1 MKVKTRVLIGYLFI
15 LLGIFMPLLAFTSMS
30 YREIVANKRYAAF
43 REKEESLTDDLKK
56 YNEDVTKGD
65 ANIIDPFSN
74 EDYKGY
80 YDIKGIDKEEVFAY
94 LIIPKLDMKKPI
106 YLDATYK
113 HLDLGVA
120 QVEGTSLPLGGKSTR
135 SVIAGH
141 RGWWGDLMFY
151 NVEKL
156 EAGDD
161 IFIDGRSGILKYKVT
176 GADDPD
182 LWEKEYGEVRISKAL
197 RRIID
202 EKICLDNFTF
212 TSDGQGSFPMFNEKN
227 EYIGLGIGK
236 SSCLLEAVKECVFK
250 EDIALEIALR
260 GLTTNPAKIL
270 SLNNKGSIKVG
281 FDADINL
288 LDEKTLDIDTVLAL
302 GKVMIRDKKVEVLG
316 TFENN

>member
-30 YREIVANKRYAAF
+30 YREIVANKKYAAF

-161 IFIDGRSGILKYKVT
+161 IFIDGRSGLLKYKVT
-176 GADDPD
+176 GQEIIDPSD
-182 LWEKEYGEVRISKAL
+182 WEKVLPIEGRDMVTLLTCHPKRPPRPKRLLINAERVVEKKADPVEKVSEERQVSYLKYGIYGVTLVGWLAFIITFFKMIGYARQSK
-197 RRIID
+197 RR
-202 EKICLDNFTF
+202 
-212 TSDGQGSFPMFNEKN
+212 
-227 EYIGLGIGK
+227 
-236 SSCLLEAVKECVFK
+236 
-250 EDIALEIALR
+250 
-260 GLTTNPAKIL
+260 
-270 SLNNKGSIKVG
+270 NNR
-281 FDADINL
+281 A
-288 LDEKTLDIDTVLAL
+288 
-302 GKVMIRDKKVEVLG
+302 
-316 TFENN
+316 

>member
-30 YREIVANKRYAAF
+30 YREIMADKNYAAF
-43 REKEESLTDDLKK
+43 KEKEESLTDDLKK

-113 HLDLGVA
+113 HLDLGLA

-156 EAGDD
+156 EAGDE
-161 IFIDGRSGILKYKVT
+161 ILIDGRSGLLKYKVT
-176 GADDPD
+176 GQEIIDPSD
-182 LWEKEYGEVRISKAL
+182 WEKVLPIEGRDMVTLLTCHPKRPPRPKRLLINAERVVEKKAEPVEKVSEERQVSYLKYGIYGVTLVGWLAFILVFFKMMAYVREGK
-197 RRIID
+197 RR
-202 EKICLDNFTF
+202 
-212 TSDGQGSFPMFNEKN
+212 
-227 EYIGLGIGK
+227 
-236 SSCLLEAVKECVFK
+236 
-250 EDIALEIALR
+250 
-260 GLTTNPAKIL
+260 
-270 SLNNKGSIKVG
+270 
-281 FDADINL
+281 
-288 LDEKTLDIDTVLAL
+288 
-302 GKVMIRDKKVEVLG
+302 KKR
-316 TFENN
+316 

>member
-30 YREIVANKRYAAF
+30 YREIMADKNYAAF
-43 REKEESLTDDLKK
+43 KKKDESLTDDLKK

-80 YDIKGIDKEEVFAY
+80 YDIKGIDKDEVFAY

-161 IFIDGRSGILKYKVT
+161 IFIDGRSGLLKYKVT
-176 GADDPD
+176 GQEIIDPSD
-182 LWEKEYGEVRISKAL
+182 WEKVLPIEGSDMVTLLTCHPKRPPRPKRLLINAERVVEKKADPVEKVSEERQVSYLKYGIYGVTLVGWLAFIVVFFKMMAYVREGK
-197 RRIID
+197 RR
-202 EKICLDNFTF
+202 
-212 TSDGQGSFPMFNEKN
+212 
-227 EYIGLGIGK
+227 
-236 SSCLLEAVKECVFK
+236 
-250 EDIALEIALR
+250 
-260 GLTTNPAKIL
+260 
-270 SLNNKGSIKVG
+270 NK
-281 FDADINL
+281 
-288 LDEKTLDIDTVLAL
+288 
-302 GKVMIRDKKVEVLG
+302 RH
-316 TFENN
+316 

>member
-43 REKEESLTDDLKK
+43 REKDESLTDDLKK
-56 YNEDVTKGD
+56 YNEDVAKSD

-161 IFIDGRSGILKYKVT
+161 IFIDGRSGLLKYKVT
-176 GADDPD
+176 DQEIIDPSD
-182 LWEKEYGEVRISKAL
+182 WEKVLPIEGRDMVTLLTCHPKRPPRPKRLLINAERVVEKKAEPVEKVSQERQVSYLKYGIYGVTLVGWLAFIVVFFKMIGYVREGK
-197 RRIID
+197 RR
-202 EKICLDNFTF
+202 K
-212 TSDGQGSFPMFNEKN
+212 
-227 EYIGLGIGK
+227 K
-236 SSCLLEAVKECVFK
+236 S
-250 EDIALEIALR
+250 
-260 GLTTNPAKIL
+260 
-270 SLNNKGSIKVG
+270 
-281 FDADINL
+281 
-288 LDEKTLDIDTVLAL
+288 
-302 GKVMIRDKKVEVLG
+302 
-316 TFENN
+316 

>member
-43 REKEESLTDDLKK
+43 REKDESLTDDLKK

-161 IFIDGRSGILKYKVT
+161 IFIDGRSGLLKYKVT
-176 GADDPD
+176 GQEIIDPSD
-182 LWEKEYGEVRISKAL
+182 WEKVLPIEGRDMVTLLTCHPKRPPRPKRLLINAERVVEKKAEPVEKVSEERQVSYLKYGIYGVTLVGWLAFIVVFFKMIGYVREGK
-197 RRIID
+197 RR
-202 EKICLDNFTF
+202 K
-212 TSDGQGSFPMFNEKN
+212 
-227 EYIGLGIGK
+227 K
-236 SSCLLEAVKECVFK
+236 S
-250 EDIALEIALR
+250 
-260 GLTTNPAKIL
+260 
-270 SLNNKGSIKVG
+270 
-281 FDADINL
+281 
-288 LDEKTLDIDTVLAL
+288 
-302 GKVMIRDKKVEVLG
+302 
-316 TFENN
+316 

>member
-43 REKEESLTDDLKK
+43 KEKKESLTDDLKK

-161 IFIDGRSGILKYKVT
+161 IFIDGRSGLLKYKVT
-176 GADDPD
+176 GQEIIDPSD
-182 LWEKEYGEVRISKAL
+182 WEKVLPIEGRDMVTLLTCHPKRPPRPKRLLINAERVVEKKAEPVEKVSEERQVSYLKYAIFGVTLVGWLAFILVFFKMMAYVREGK
-197 RRIID
+197 RR
-202 EKICLDNFTF
+202 K
-212 TSDGQGSFPMFNEKN
+212 
-227 EYIGLGIGK
+227 K
-236 SSCLLEAVKECVFK
+236 S
-250 EDIALEIALR
+250 
-260 GLTTNPAKIL
+260 
-270 SLNNKGSIKVG
+270 
-281 FDADINL
+281 
-288 LDEKTLDIDTVLAL
+288 
-302 GKVMIRDKKVEVLG
+302 
-316 TFENN
+316 

>member
-1 MKVKTRVLIGYLFI
+1 MKVRTRVLIGYLFI
-15 LLGIFMPLLAFTSMS
+15 LMGIFMPLLAFTSMS
-30 YREIVANKRYAAF
+30 YREIMADKKYAAF
-43 REKEESLTDDLKK
+43 REKDEGLTDDLKK
-56 YNEDVTKGD
+56 YNEKVTKGD

-80 YDIKGIDKEEVFAY
+80 YDIKGIDKDQVFAY

-161 IFIDGRSGILKYKVT
+161 IFIDGRSGLLKYKVT
-176 GADDPD
+176 GEEIIDPSD
-182 LWEKEYGEVRISKAL
+182 WEKVLPIEGRDMVTLLTCHPKRPPRPKRLLINAERVVEKKPEPVEKVSEERQVSYLKYGIYGVTLIGWLAFIITFFKMIGYARQSK
-197 RRIID
+197 RR
-202 EKICLDNFTF
+202 K
-212 TSDGQGSFPMFNEKN
+212 KN
-227 EYIGLGIGK
+227 
-236 SSCLLEAVKECVFK
+236 
-250 EDIALEIALR
+250 
-260 GLTTNPAKIL
+260 
-270 SLNNKGSIKVG
+270 
-281 FDADINL
+281 
-288 LDEKTLDIDTVLAL
+288 
-302 GKVMIRDKKVEVLG
+302 
-316 TFENN
+316 

>member
-43 REKEESLTDDLKK
+43 REKDESLTDDLKK
-56 YNEDVTKGD
+56 YNEDVTKSD

-161 IFIDGRSGILKYKVT
+161 IFIDGRSGLLKYKVT
-176 GADDPD
+176 GQEIIDPSD
-182 LWEKEYGEVRISKAL
+182 WEKVLPIEGRDMVTLLTCHPKRPPRPKRLLINAERVVEKKPEPVEKVSEERQVSYLKYGIYGVTLVGWLAFILVFFKMMAYVRQSK
-197 RRIID
+197 RR
-202 EKICLDNFTF
+202 
-212 TSDGQGSFPMFNEKN
+212 
-227 EYIGLGIGK
+227 
-236 SSCLLEAVKECVFK
+236 
-250 EDIALEIALR
+250 
-260 GLTTNPAKIL
+260 
-270 SLNNKGSIKVG
+270 NK
-281 FDADINL
+281 
-288 LDEKTLDIDTVLAL
+288 
-302 GKVMIRDKKVEVLG
+302 RH
-316 TFENN
+316 

>member
-30 YREIVANKRYAAF
+30 YREIVADKRYAAF
-43 REKEESLTDDLKK
+43 KEKEESLTDDLKK

-161 IFIDGRSGILKYKVT
+161 IFIDGRSGLLKYKVT
-176 GADDPD
+176 GQEIIDPSD
-182 LWEKEYGEVRISKAL
+182 WEKILPIEGRDMV
-197 RRIID
+197 
-202 EKICLDNFTF
+202 T
-212 TSDGQGSFPMFNEKN
+212 
-227 EYIGLGIGK
+227 
-236 SSCLLEAVKECVFK
+236 LLTCHPKRPPRPK
-250 EDIALEIALR
+250 RLL
-260 GLTTNPAKIL
+260 
-270 SLNNKGSIKVG
+270 
-281 FDADINL
+281 INA
-288 LDEKTLDIDTVLAL
+288 ERV
-302 GKVMIRDKKVEVLG
+302 VEVAKKDAPVEKVTEERQVSYLKYG
-316 TFENN
+316 IYGVTLVGWLAFILVFFKMIGYTRQSKRRKVNR